1 MPGIEPTSGTLPL
14 KQRKEGCV
22 LVTPPR
28 PRCNDSLCVADSEKT
43 YKCDMVMLAMGFLG
57 PEKDIVAE
65 LELKQDP
72 RSNIQTPRGQYNS
85 SIPKVYAA
93 GGRPH
98 PTKHNP

>member
-1 MPGIEPTSGTLPL
+1 MPGIKPTSGTLPL

-72 RSNIQTPRGQYNS
+72 CSNIQTPPWPVQQQHSQGLCRW
-85 SIPKVYAA
+85 
-93 GGRPH
+93 R
-98 PTKHNP
+98 